1 MTESSEAELQSE
13 LQVPGVKGTTR
24 LPELGIVQVVSVGWS
39 YISAE
44 LKICMVEDIE
54 GFGPELQLEP
64 V

>member
-1 MTESSEAELQSE
+1 MPGSSEAELQSE

-24 LPELGIVQVVSVGWS
+24 LPELGIVQVVSVGWACS
-39 YISAE
+39 STE

-54 GFGPELQLEP
+54 SFRPELQLES